1 MVKNIVN
8 LQIEKHTSHY
18 LLLQKLC
25 LIEVNEIML

>member
-8 LQIEKHTSHY
+8 LQMEEHTCHF

-25 LIEVNEIML
+25 LIEVNEIMF